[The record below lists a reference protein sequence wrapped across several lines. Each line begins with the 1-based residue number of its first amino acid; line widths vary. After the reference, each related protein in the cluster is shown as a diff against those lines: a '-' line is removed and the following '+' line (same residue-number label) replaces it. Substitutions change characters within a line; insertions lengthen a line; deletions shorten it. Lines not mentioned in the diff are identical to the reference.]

1 MSLESD
7 VSYSVKS
14 LVDTIK
20 ATVNSN
26 LRKAVQNGQ
35 LTLEQEKIEGV
46 SLLVQNSIDQAFIEG
61 TDLLTNTLRAH
72 SKNK

>member
-26 LRKAVQNGQ
+26 LKKAVQNGQ
-35 LTLEQEKIEGV
+35 LTLEEERIVGV

-61 TDLLTNTLRAH
+61 SDLLTNTLRAH

>member
-7 VSYSVKS
+7 ISYSVKS

-20 ATVNSN
+20 VTVNSN

-61 TDLLTNTLRAH
+61 TELLTNTLRAH
-72 SKNK
+72 TKNK

>member
-26 LRKAVQNGQ
+26 LKKAVQNGQ
-35 LTLEQEKIEGV
+35 LTLEEEKIVGV

-61 TDLLTNTLRAH
+61 SDLLTNTLRAH